1 MGCSC
6 GVFLLDRGCL
16 LNGRHLFGR
25 HWVVVTH
32 RRFLVLRDFTLVW
45 PSAALLAKL
54 IYLSPHG
61 CQLVA
66 KGVETLV
73 LVA

>member
-1 MGCSC
+1 
-6 GVFLLDRGCL
+6 
-16 LNGRHLFGR
+16 
-25 HWVVVTH
+25 
-32 RRFLVLRDFTLVW
+32 
-45 PSAALLAKL
+45 LLAKL